1 MATIGLDR
9 LYYAKITED
18 TNGDETYGTP
28 QILAK
33 AMTAE
38 LSVDLI
44 EAILYA
50 NDAASEVVKEFKSGS
65 LSLGVDDIGPLVAQ
79 DLTGCKIDSNN
90 VVVSRSEDGGSP
102 VAIGFR
108 AKKSNGKYR
117 YFWLYRVIFSVP
129 ATSLAT
135 KGDSITFSSPTIE
148 GTVFRRN
155 KLDGENKHPWKAEVT
170 EGDNGVAAS
179 TITNWFASVYEP
191 DFTEVTPTITITTQP
206 AATTEVTAGS
216 ITGSLSVV
224 ASSNTSNPVTYQ
236 WYENTVDSSTGGTI
250 INGETS
256 ASFDI
261 PTDLVAGTYY
271 YYCVLSLSGAESV
284 TTTVATVVVSE

>member
-1 MATIGLDR
+1 MATIGLDS
-9 LYYAKITED
+9 LYYSKITED
-18 TNGDETYGTP
+18 ANGNETYSAP
-28 QILAK
+28 EVLAK
-33 AMTAE
+33 AMKADLSIE
-38 LSVDLI
+38 LV

-50 NDAASEVVKEFKSGS
+50 DDGASEVVKEFKSGS
-65 LSLGVDDIGPLVAQ
+65 LSLGIDDIGSLVAQ

-90 VVVSRSEDGGSP
+90 VMISRSEDGGSP

-108 AKKSNGKYR
+108 AKKASGKYR
-117 YFWLYRVIFSVP
+117 YFWLYRAIFSVP

-170 EGDNGVAAS
+170 EGDSGVEAL
-179 TITNWFASVYEP
+179 TISGWFTSVYEP
-191 DFTEVTPTITITTQP
+191 DFTPVTPLITVTTQP
-206 AATTEVTAGS
+206 VALTEVTAGS
-216 ITGSLSVV
+216 ITGSLSAL

-236 WYENTVDSSTGGTI
+236 WYENTIDSQTGGTTI
-250 INGETS
+250 SGETS

-261 PTDLVAGTYY
+261 PVDLTADSYY
-271 YYCVLSLSGAESV
+271 YYCVLSLTGASDV
-284 TTTVATVVVSE
+284 ISDVATVTVS